1 MGIIEKIQQEQ
12 FRELPTF
19 RSGDTL
25 KVSVRIKEGEKER
38 IQVFQGVVIKVG
50 GTGIGK
56 SFTVRK
62 ISDGIGV
69 ERVFPIHCPD
79 VEKVEI
85 VRTGRVRRRARPYY
99 LRGLRGK
106 KARLRERTRELLARK
121 RKFATSNCTKAR
133 IQHRLAPRLL
143 RFIGRHVEE
152 SP

>member
-1 MGIIEKIQQEQ
+1 MGIIEKINQEQ
-12 FRELPTF
+12 FRELPAF

-69 ERVFPIHCPD
+69 ERVFPLHCPD

-85 VRTGRVRRRARPYY
+85 VRTGRVRRARPYY

-106 KARLRERTRELLARK
+106 KARLRERTRG
-121 RKFATSNCTKAR
+121 TSRA
-133 IQHRLAPRLL
+133 
-143 RFIGRHVEE
+143 
-152 SP
+152 